1 MAQPMNMDDV
11 LQTFIAES
19 RELLLQMEDALLQI
33 EQSPHDMDT
42 INGLFR
48 VAHTIKGSAGL
59 FGLMP
64 IVEFTHVAE
73 SVLDRV
79 RSLEV
84 RVDEALSALFL
95 DARDHI
101 AQLIDLLAEDG
112 NLDRLDEPLQV
123 RGHRL
128 VDRLALYLDASVV
141 TAAPAHQ
148 GPLSADAQDTQDAGP
163 GHWHLSLRFGPD
175 VLRNGMD
182 PLAFLRYLSTLGR
195 LLQTV
200 TLFDAL
206 PPIASMNPET
216 NYLGFELAL
225 ASDASRE
232 VIDGAFDFV
241 RDDALVQILAPHASV
256 QTCRAHID
264 ALPEG
269 NDELLE
275 LLVRCASLTA
285 SQAVLVA
292 QEGQPAAAEPRGE
305 LDALPDAAA
314 PSIKAGKGTA
324 SNDGNLIRVDAA
336 KLDQLINLVGE
347 LIIAGAGANLVAVRS
362 GIGEMIEATSLL
374 SRLVEEV
381 RDSALTL
388 RMVQIGATFT
398 RFQRV
403 VRDVS
408 KELGK
413 DIVLRIGGGETELDK
428 TVVERIGDP
437 LTHLVRNA
445 MDHGIEAAST
455 RLLRGKPEQGTVRL
469 NAYHESGSIV
479 IEVSDDGGGLAK
491 DKILAKARERGL
503 VAEGQVLPDKDIL
516 NLIFEPGFSTA
527 DQVSN
532 LSGRGVGMDVVK
544 RNITALRGSVSLE
557 SEEGLG
563 TTVRIRLPLTLA
575 IIDGFLIGVGKGSY
589 VIPLNMVEECIE
601 LASGRDAD
609 AGYLDLRGDVLPILR
624 LRDMFD
630 VQEPAGSRENVVV
643 VHYAGLRAGLVVD
656 RLQGE
661 FQTVIKPLGKVF
673 GEAHGLGG
681 FTILGNGA
689 VALILDVPNL
699 LGLVAK
705 EANNRSI
712 PSPQST

>member
-33 EQSPHDMDT
+33 EKSPQDLDT

-101 AQLIDLLAEDG
+101 GQLIDLLAEDG

-123 RGHRL
+123 QGQRL
-128 VDRLALYLDASVV
+128 GERLALYLDGSVATASP
-141 TAAPAHQ
+141 TPKGEPSSTDEQ
-148 GPLSADAQDTQDAGP
+148 GASP

-195 LLQTV
+195 LLHTV
-200 TLFDAL
+200 SLFDAL
-206 PPIASMNPET
+206 PPLASMDPET

-241 RDDALVQILAPHASV
+241 RDDAIVQILAPHATV
-256 QTCRAHID
+256 QACRAHID
-264 ALPEG
+264 ALPED
-269 NDELLE
+269 NAALLE
-275 LLVRCASLTA
+275 LLVRCGTLTEP
-285 SQAVLVA
+285 QAVLVA
-292 QEGQPAAAEPRGE
+292 QEGEHAAAETRDE
-305 LDALPDAAA
+305 PDATQDSNA
-314 PSIKAGKGTA
+314 PVIKAGKSAA
-324 SNDGNLIRVDAA
+324 SHESNLIRVDAG

-413 DIVLRIGGGETELDK
+413 DIVLHIGGGETELDK

-445 MDHGIEAAST
+445 MDHGIEPAST
-455 RLLRGKPEQGTVRL
+455 RLQRGKPAQGTVRL

-503 VAEGQVLPDKDIL
+503 VGEGQQPADKDIL

-557 SEEGLG
+557 SEEGQG

-575 IIDGFLIGVGKGSY
+575 IIDGFLIGVGKASY

-601 LASGRDAD
+601 LAPEQSAGT
-609 AGYLDLRGDVLPILR
+609 GYLDLRGDVLPILR

-630 VQEPAGSRENVVV
+630 VQEPGGNRENVVV
-643 VHYAGLRAGLVVD
+643 VQYAGLRAGLVVD

-681 FTILGNGA
+681 FTILGSGA
-689 VALILDVPNL
+689 VALILDIPNL

-705 EANNRSI
+705 DATHRSI
-712 PSPQST
+712 PSPLSTQ

>member
-1 MAQPMNMDDV
+1 MNMDDV

-33 EQSPHDMDT
+33 EKSPQDLDT

-101 AQLIDLLAEDG
+101 GQLIDLLAEDG
-112 NLDRLDEPLQV
+112 NLDRLDEPV
-123 RGHRL
+123 RAQGQSIIERL
-128 VDRLALYLDASVV
+128 SLYLDAAVS
-141 TAAPAHQ
+141 TPAPALQ
-148 GPLSADAQDTQDAGP
+148 APAPADEPGASP

-195 LLQTV
+195 LLHTV
-200 TLFDAL
+200 TLFDGL
-206 PPIASMNPET
+206 PPMTAMDPET

-225 ASDASRE
+225 ASDASLE

-241 RDDALVQILAPHASV
+241 REDALVRILAPNATV
-256 QTCRAHID
+256 QACRTHLD
-264 ALPEG
+264 GLPED
-269 NDELLE
+269 NATLVE
-275 LLVRCASLTA
+275 LLVRCGTLTEA
-285 SQAVLVA
+285 QALLVTQDA
-292 QEGQPAAAEPRGE
+292 EQAPVETRSEPDVQESTTPPV
-305 LDALPDAAA
+305 
-314 PSIKAGKGTA
+314 KAGKSAA
-324 SNDGNLIRVDAA
+324 SNEGNLIRVDAA

-413 DIVLRIGGGETELDK
+413 DIVLHIGGGETELDK

-445 MDHGIEAAST
+445 MDHGIEPAST
-455 RLLRGKPEQGTVRL
+455 RLQRGKPAQGTVRL

-503 VAEGQVLPDKDIL
+503 VGEAQQPSDKDIL

-557 SEEGLG
+557 SEVGQG

-575 IIDGFLIGVGKGSY
+575 IIDGFLIGVGKASY
-589 VIPLNMVEECIE
+589 VIPLNLVEECIE
-601 LASGRDAD
+601 LAPQRGTET
-609 AGYLDLRGDVLPILR
+609 GYLDLRGEVLPILR

-630 VQEPAGSRENVVV
+630 VQEPGGNRENVVV
-643 VHYAGLRAGLVVD
+643 VQYAGLRAGLVVD

-673 GEAHGLGG
+673 GDAHGLGG
-681 FTILGNGA
+681 FTILGSGA
-689 VALILDVPNL
+689 VALILDIPNL
-699 LGLVAK
+699 LGQVAK
-705 EANNRSI
+705 ETPHRSI
-712 PSPQST
+712 PSPLSTH

>member
-1 MAQPMNMDDV
+1 MNMDDV

-33 EQSPHDMDT
+33 EKSPQDLDT

-101 AQLIDLLAEDG
+101 GQLIDLLAEDG
-112 NLDRLDEPLQV
+112 NLDRLDEPV
-123 RGHRL
+123 RAQGQSIIERL
-128 VDRLALYLDASVV
+128 SLYLDAAVS
-141 TAAPAHQ
+141 TPAPALQ
-148 GPLSADAQDTQDAGP
+148 APAPADEPGGSP

-195 LLQTV
+195 LLHTV
-200 TLFDAL
+200 TLFDGL
-206 PPIASMNPET
+206 PPMTAMDPET

-225 ASDASRE
+225 ASDASLE

-241 RDDALVQILAPHASV
+241 REDALVRILAPNATV
-256 QTCRAHID
+256 QACRTHLD
-264 ALPEG
+264 GLPED
-269 NDELLE
+269 NATLVE
-275 LLVRCASLTA
+275 LLVRCGTLTEA
-285 SQAVLVA
+285 QALLVTQDA
-292 QEGQPAAAEPRGE
+292 EQAPVETRSEPDVQESTTPPV
-305 LDALPDAAA
+305 
-314 PSIKAGKGTA
+314 KAGKSAA
-324 SNDGNLIRVDAA
+324 SNEGNLIRVDAA

-413 DIVLRIGGGETELDK
+413 DIVLHIGGGETELDK

-445 MDHGIEAAST
+445 MDHGIEPAST
-455 RLLRGKPEQGTVRL
+455 RLQRGKPAQGTVRL

-503 VAEGQVLPDKDIL
+503 VGEGQQPSDKDIL

-557 SEEGLG
+557 SEVGQG

-575 IIDGFLIGVGKGSY
+575 IIDGFLIGVGKASY

-601 LASGRDAD
+601 LAPQRGTET
-609 AGYLDLRGDVLPILR
+609 GYLDLRGEVLPILR

-630 VQEPAGSRENVVV
+630 VQEPGGNRENVVV
-643 VHYAGLRAGLVVD
+643 VQYAGLRAGLVVD

-673 GEAHGLGG
+673 GDAHGLGG
-681 FTILGNGA
+681 FTILGSGA
-689 VALILDVPNL
+689 VALILDIPNL
-699 LGLVAK
+699 LGQVAK
-705 EANNRSI
+705 ETPHRSI
-712 PSPQST
+712 PSPLSTH

>member
-33 EQSPHDMDT
+33 ERSPQDLDT

-84 RVDEALSALFL
+84 CVDEALSALFL

-101 AQLIDLLAEDG
+101 GQLIDLLAEDG

-123 RGHRL
+123 QGQRL
-128 VDRLALYLDASVV
+128 SERLGLYLEGSLPTASA
-141 TAAPAHQ
+141 TPPTLSMGDQGGAP
-148 GPLSADAQDTQDAGP
+148 GL
-163 GHWHLSLRFGPD
+163 WHLSLRFGPD

-182 PLAFLRYLSTLGR
+182 PLAFLRYLGTLGR
-195 LLQTV
+195 LLKTV
-200 TLFDAL
+200 TLFESL
-206 PPIASMNPET
+206 PPMASMDPET

-225 ASDASRE
+225 ESEASRE

-241 RDDALVQILAPHASV
+241 RDDALVQILAPQATV
-256 QTCRAHID
+256 QACRAHID
-264 ALPEG
+264 ALPED
-269 NDELLE
+269 NAALLD
-275 LLVRCASLTA
+275 LLVRCGTLTE
-285 SQAVLVA
+285 SQALLVA
-292 QEGQPAAAEPRGE
+292 HDGEQAAAEPRGE
-305 LDALPDAAA
+305 LEALQDSIT
-314 PSIKAGKGTA
+314 PSVKAGKGAA
-324 SNDGNLIRVDAA
+324 SNEGNLIRVDAA

-362 GIGEMIEATSLL
+362 GIGEIIEATSLL

-413 DIVLRIGGGETELDK
+413 DIVLHIGGGETELDK
-428 TVVERIGDP
+428 TLVERIGDP

-445 MDHGIEAAST
+445 MDHGIEAVSV
-455 RLLRGKPEQGTVRL
+455 RLQRGKPAQGTVRL

-479 IEVSDDGGGLAK
+479 IEVSDDGGGLGK

-503 VAEGQVLPDKDIL
+503 VGEGQQLADKDIL

-527 DQVSN
+527 EQVSN

-557 SEEGLG
+557 SEEGRG

-575 IIDGFLIGVGKGSY
+575 IIDGFLIGVGKASY

-601 LASGRDAD
+601 LAPEQVAQT
-609 AGYLDLRGDVLPILR
+609 GYLDLRGDVLPIVR

-630 VQEPAGSRENVVV
+630 VQEPGGNRENVVV
-643 VHYAGLRAGLVVD
+643 VQYAGLRAGLVVD

-689 VALILDVPNL
+689 VALILDIPNL
-699 LGLVAK
+699 LGHVAK
-705 EANNRSI
+705 DATHRSI
-712 PSPQST
+712 PNLLSTQ

>member
-1 MAQPMNMDDV
+1 MNMDDV

-33 EQSPHDMDT
+33 EKSPQDLDT

-101 AQLIDLLAEDG
+101 GQLIDLLAEDG
-112 NLDRLDEPLQV
+112 NLDRLDEPV
-123 RGHRL
+123 RAQGQSIIERL
-128 VDRLALYLDASVV
+128 SLYLDAAVS
-141 TAAPAHQ
+141 TPAPALQ
-148 GPLSADAQDTQDAGP
+148 APAPADEPGGSP

-195 LLQTV
+195 LLHTV
-200 TLFDAL
+200 TLFDGL
-206 PPIASMNPET
+206 PPMTAMDPET

-225 ASDASRE
+225 ASDASLE

-241 RDDALVQILAPHASV
+241 REDALVRILAPNATV
-256 QTCRAHID
+256 QACRTHLD
-264 ALPEG
+264 GLPED
-269 NDELLE
+269 NVTLVE
-275 LLVRCASLTA
+275 LLVRCGTLTEA
-285 SQAVLVA
+285 QALLVTQDA
-292 QEGQPAAAEPRGE
+292 EQAPVETRSEPDVQESTTPPV
-305 LDALPDAAA
+305 
-314 PSIKAGKGTA
+314 KAGKSAA
-324 SNDGNLIRVDAA
+324 SNEGNLIRVDAA

-362 GIGEMIEATSLL
+362 GIGEMIESTSLL

-413 DIVLRIGGGETELDK
+413 DIVLHIGGGETELDK

-445 MDHGIEAAST
+445 MDHGIEPAST
-455 RLLRGKPEQGTVRL
+455 RLQRGKPAQGTVRL

-503 VAEGQVLPDKDIL
+503 VGEAQQPSDKDIL

-557 SEEGLG
+557 SEVGQG

-575 IIDGFLIGVGKGSY
+575 IIDGFLIGVGKASY

-601 LASGRDAD
+601 LAPQRGTET
-609 AGYLDLRGDVLPILR
+609 GYLDLRGEVLPILR

-630 VQEPAGSRENVVV
+630 VQEPGGNRENVVV
-643 VHYAGLRAGLVVD
+643 VQYAGLRAGLVVD

-673 GEAHGLGG
+673 GDAHGLGG
-681 FTILGNGA
+681 FTILGSGA
-689 VALILDVPNL
+689 VALILDIPNL
-699 LGLVAK
+699 LGQVAK
-705 EANNRSI
+705 ETPHRSI
-712 PSPQST
+712 PSPLSTH

>member
-33 EQSPHDMDT
+33 EKSPHDLDT
-42 INGLFR
+42 INALFR

-95 DARDHI
+95 EARDHI
-101 AQLIDLLAEDG
+101 SQLIDLLAEDG

-123 RGHRL
+123 QGDGL
-128 VDRLALYLDASVV
+128 VGRLALYLD
-141 TAAPAHQ
+141 T
-148 GPLSADAQDTQDAGP
+148 PLSGAPQIPQDTPADSQLLAP

-175 VLRNGMD
+175 VLRSGMD
-182 PLAFLRYLSTLGR
+182 PLAFLRYLGTLGH
-195 LLQTV
+195 LHHTI
-200 TLFDAL
+200 TLFDQL
-206 PPIASMNPET
+206 PPLAAMDPET

-225 ASDASRE
+225 VSDASRE

-241 RDDALVQILAPHASV
+241 REDAQVLILEPDASP
-256 QTCRAHID
+256 QACRTQID
-264 ALPEG
+264 ALPEE
-269 NDELLE
+269 NADLLE
-275 LLVRCASLTA
+275 LFVRCGTLSE
-285 SQAVLVA
+285 SQALLVA
-292 QEGQPAAAEPRGE
+292 QEGEPS
-305 LDALPDAAA
+305 LSVDVLPETMA
-314 PSIKAGKGTA
+314 PLQKAVKSQAT
-324 SNDGNLIRVDAA
+324 NEGNLIRVDAA

-413 DIVLRIGGGETELDK
+413 DIVLHIGGGETELDK

-445 MDHGIEAAST
+445 MDHGIEAASL
-455 RLLRGKPEQGTVRL
+455 RLQRGKPAQGTVSL

-479 IEVSDDGGGLAK
+479 IEVSDDGGGLRK
-491 DKILAKARERGL
+491 DKILAKARDRGL
-503 VAEGQVLPDKDIL
+503 VGDGQVLADKDIL

-575 IIDGFLIGVGKGSY
+575 IIDGFLIGVGKASY
-589 VIPLNMVEECIE
+589 VVPLNMVEECIE
-601 LASGRDAD
+601 LVTQPGAD
-609 AGYLDLRGDVLPILR
+609 TGYLDLRGDVLPILR
-624 LRDMFD
+624 LREMFEVD
-630 VQEPAGSRENVVV
+630 EPRGSRENVVV
-643 VHYAGLRAGLVVD
+643 VQYAGLRAGLVVD
-656 RLQGE
+656 RLLGE

-673 GEAHGLGG
+673 GDAHGLGG
-681 FTILGNGA
+681 FTILGSGA
-689 VALILDVPNL
+689 VALILDIPNL
-699 LGLVAK
+699 LGHVAR
-705 EANNRSI
+705 ESANRSTQ
-712 PSPQST
+712 SPLLTQ

>member
-1 MAQPMNMDDV
+1 MNMDDV

-33 EQSPHDMDT
+33 EKSPQDLDT

-101 AQLIDLLAEDG
+101 GQLIDLLAEDG
-112 NLDRLDEPLQV
+112 NLDRLDEPV
-123 RGHRL
+123 RAQGQSIIERL
-128 VDRLALYLDASVV
+128 SLYLDAAVS
-141 TAAPAHQ
+141 TPAPALQ
-148 GPLSADAQDTQDAGP
+148 APAPADEPGASP

-195 LLQTV
+195 LLHTV
-200 TLFDAL
+200 TLFDGL
-206 PPIASMNPET
+206 PPMTAMDPET

-225 ASDASRE
+225 ASDASLE

-241 RDDALVQILAPHASV
+241 REDALVRILAPNATV
-256 QTCRAHID
+256 QACRTHLD
-264 ALPEG
+264 GLPED
-269 NDELLE
+269 NATLVE
-275 LLVRCASLTA
+275 LLVRCGTLTEA
-285 SQAVLVA
+285 QALLVTQDA
-292 QEGQPAAAEPRGE
+292 EQAPVETRSEPDVQESTTPPV
-305 LDALPDAAA
+305 
-314 PSIKAGKGTA
+314 KAGKSAA
-324 SNDGNLIRVDAA
+324 SNEGNLIRVDAA

-413 DIVLRIGGGETELDK
+413 DIVLHIGGGETELDK

-445 MDHGIEAAST
+445 MDHGIEPAST
-455 RLLRGKPEQGTVRL
+455 RLQRGKPAQGTVRL

-503 VAEGQVLPDKDIL
+503 VGEAQQPSDKDIL

-557 SEEGLG
+557 SEVGQG

-575 IIDGFLIGVGKGSY
+575 IIDGFLIGVGKASY

-601 LASGRDAD
+601 LAPQRGTET
-609 AGYLDLRGDVLPILR
+609 GYLDLRGEVLPILR

-630 VQEPAGSRENVVV
+630 VQEPGGNRENVVV
-643 VHYAGLRAGLVVD
+643 VQYAGLRAGLVVD

-673 GEAHGLGG
+673 GDAHGLGG
-681 FTILGNGA
+681 FTILGSGA
-689 VALILDVPNL
+689 VALILDIPNL
-699 LGLVAK
+699 LGQVAK
-705 EANNRSI
+705 ETPHRSI
-712 PSPQST
+712 PSPLSTH

>member
-1 MAQPMNMDDV
+1 M
-11 LQTFIAES
+11 
-19 RELLLQMEDALLQI
+19 
-33 EQSPHDMDT
+33 
-42 INGLFR
+42 
-48 VAHTIKGSAGL
+48 
-59 FGLMP
+59 
-64 IVEFTHVAE
+64 
-73 SVLDRV
+73 
-79 RSLEV
+79 
-84 RVDEALSALFL
+84 
-95 DARDHI
+95 
-101 AQLIDLLAEDG
+101 
-112 NLDRLDEPLQV
+112 
-123 RGHRL
+123 
-128 VDRLALYLDASVV
+128 
-141 TAAPAHQ
+141 
-148 GPLSADAQDTQDAGP
+148 
-163 GHWHLSLRFGPD
+163 
-175 VLRNGMD
+175 
-182 PLAFLRYLSTLGR
+182 
-195 LLQTV
+195 
-200 TLFDAL
+200 
-206 PPIASMNPET
+206 
-216 NYLGFELAL
+216 
-225 ASDASRE
+225 
-232 VIDGAFDFV
+232 
-241 RDDALVQILAPHASV
+241 QILAPHASV

>member
-33 EQSPHDMDT
+33 EQSPHDLDT

-101 AQLIDLLAEDG
+101 GQLIDLLAEDG
-112 NLDRLDEPLQV
+112 HLERLGEPLRIQ
-123 RGHRL
+123 GE
-128 VDRLALYLDASVV
+128 RLAERLSMYLE
-141 TAAPAHQ
+141 APVAT
-148 GPLSADAQDTQDAGP
+148 PATVPQDAPSAAAGGVGT

-182 PLAFLRYLSTLGR
+182 PLAFLRYLGTLGQ
-195 LLQTV
+195 LAHIVTV
-200 TLFDAL
+200 FDAL
-206 PPIASMNPET
+206 PSLLSMDPET
-216 NYLGFELAL
+216 NYLGFEVAL
-225 ASDASRE
+225 VSDASRE

-241 RDDALVQILAPHASV
+241 RDDALVLILAPQADV
-256 QTCRAHID
+256 QAYRAHID
-264 ALPEG
+264 ALPED
-269 NDELLE
+269 NAVLLE
-275 LLVRCASLTA
+275 LLVRCASLTEA
-285 SQAVLVA
+285 QVARVIQEGAPTPVDALEVVQDSQAS
-292 QEGQPAAAEPRGE
+292 
-305 LDALPDAAA
+305 A
-314 PSIKAGKGTA
+314 PKAGKVA
-324 SNDGNLIRVDAA
+324 ANNEGNLIRVDAA

-445 MDHGIEAAST
+445 MDHGIEAVST
-455 RLLRGKPEQGTVRL
+455 RLQRGKPAQGTVRL

-491 DKILAKARERGL
+491 HKILAKARERGL
-503 VAEGQVLPDKDIL
+503 VAEGQVPADKDIL

-557 SEEGLG
+557 SEEGQG

-575 IIDGFLIGVGKGSY
+575 IIDGFLIGVGKASY

-601 LASGRDAD
+601 LAPGQGAESGF
-609 AGYLDLRGDVLPILR
+609 LDLRGDVLPILR
-624 LRDMFD
+624 LRDMFA
-630 VQEPAGSRENVVV
+630 VQEPGGNRENVVV

-681 FTILGNGA
+681 FTILGSGA
-689 VALILDVPNL
+689 VALILDIPNL

-705 EANNRSI
+705 EATHRSI
-712 PSPQST
+712 PRPLSTQ